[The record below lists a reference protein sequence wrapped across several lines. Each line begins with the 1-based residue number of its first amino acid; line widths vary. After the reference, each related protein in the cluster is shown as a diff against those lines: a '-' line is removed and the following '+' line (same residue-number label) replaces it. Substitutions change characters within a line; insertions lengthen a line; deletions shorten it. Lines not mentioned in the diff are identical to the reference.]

1 MEDNDGSLLHNPHHR
16 KSSSSIHPHPL
27 PALTHTPPSSAPT
40 TTHSPASPTAQ
51 PVSPTMNT
59 SQPGFAPPITI
70 VFDRLCSGSLG
81 MSTPVH
87 SPHTVAMDTT
97 EDGGEIQMEEE
108 QGAQERTHRETVY
121 VEQQKTG
128 KQPERRGSGQSSR
141 NRKKRRQQYS
151 YRTPDSHRV
160 PDSPNSL
167 GKYDTEDE
175 FGDGMSIDD
184 NRCDTC
190 VDCDMGSSVD
200 SLKKLLMTFPAMSPA
215 RLDAILPILLDND
228 IDHPDILLLIENEQ
242 YLRDLHSKN
251 GSELSRGNCL
261 SIWHGIQEHRQNA
274 SMHTPK
280 SFTSSSY
287 SPPAHLTSLR
297 SDIILTHPPR
307 SKKARM
313 ESAMDRDD
321 DSSSVSNLSLSS
333 LDHSHDHNHHT
344 HNHGHQLRRHN
355 SPSPAPTP
363 TPTPPPTSFPTTTR
377 QNRQRVKAPKLN
389 MSTIEEV
396 HTRVDI
402 VLAEVARE
410 NERRRQIAS
419 TKTTGGHHP
428 RLKFEDFV
436 GELKQAHKIP
446 VAFGTLRDMRFAY
459 ILKKLNPVKYDE
471 VLASRCVNVTEFYR
485 RCQEVCEENFQ
496 EDALESALPWLELK
510 SKLYYK

>member
-16 KSSSSIHPHPL
+16 KSSSSIHSHPCATTSTTPIGVHSQSAHLPPLLHPVVPSPGVHSL
-27 PALTHTPPSSAPT
+27 PALTHTSPSSTST
-40 TTHSPASPTAQ
+40 TTHSPSSPTAQ

-59 SQPGFAPPITI
+59 SQPGYALQSPPITI

-81 MSTPVH
+81 VNTPVH

-97 EDGGEIQMEEE
+97 EDGERHLEEGQSSQE
-108 QGAQERTHRETVY
+108 STQERTQKENVY
-121 VEQQKTG
+121 AEQQKAR
-128 KQPERRGSGQSSR
+128 KQPERRGSGPSK
-141 NRKKRRQQYS
+141 NRKKRKQYS
-151 YRTPDSHRV
+151 YRTPDSHRA

-167 GKYDTEDE
+167 DRYETEDE
-175 FGDGMSIDD
+175 FGEGMSIDD
-184 NRCDTC
+184 NRCDVC
-190 VDCDMGSSVD
+190 LDCDMNSSVD
-200 SLKKLLMTFPAMSPA
+200 SLKKILMTFPAMSPA

-251 GSELSRGNCL
+251 GTELSRGNCL

-280 SFTSSSY
+280 SFTSSSSY
-287 SPPAHLTSLR
+287 SPPHLTSLR

-307 SKKARM
+307 SKKPRMERM
-313 ESAMDRDD
+313 ESSMDRDD
-321 DSSSVSNLSLSS
+321 DSS
-333 LDHSHDHNHHT
+333 
-344 HNHGHQLRRHN
+344 
-355 SPSPAPTP
+355 
-363 TPTPPPTSFPTTTR
+363 

-396 HTRVDI
+396 HTRVDT

-419 TKTTGGHHP
+419 TRTTGTHP
-428 RLKFEDFV
+428 TLKFEDFV

-446 VAFGTLRDMRFAY
+446 VAFGTLRDMRFSY
-459 ILKKLNPVKYDE
+459 ILKKLNPAKYEE